1 MKTKKTSMI
10 VTSKIVTYIQERQ
23 EQKRQYY
30 IYNSIPLMLKDFP
43 SSDQVNVKAIIR
55 FLEANIPSHLFHGVD
70 AVYVGEFP
78 GLENRNAVFADG
90 AIYCRN
96 DEPTNYD
103 YLENIVHEVAH
114 SLMERVWPYLNS
126 DDRVKKE
133 FLGKRERLRMI
144 LNSEGYEFPKK
155 YYLNMEYS
163 TAFDE
168 FLAQTVGYP
177 TLLTLTMGLFV
188 SPYGATSLEEYFA
201 NAFENFYLEDPS
213 DIKKISPA
221 LYDLIVQL
229 HKEEE

>member
-1 MKTKKTSMI
+1 
-10 VTSKIVTYIQERQ
+10 
-23 EQKRQYY
+23 
-30 IYNSIPLMLKDFP
+30 
-43 SSDQVNVKAIIR
+43 
-55 FLEANIPSHLFHGVD
+55 
-70 AVYVGEFP
+70 
-78 GLENRNAVFADG
+78 
-90 AIYCRN
+90 
-96 DEPTNYD
+96 
-103 YLENIVHEVAH
+103 
-114 SLMERVWPYLNS
+114 MERVWPYLNS

-144 LNSEGYEFPKK
+144 LNSEGYKFPKK

-168 FLAQTVGYP
+168 FLAQIVGYP